1 MRRTGLTLGFT
12 LIEVMVAAALLSIV
26 TAGAMAAFI
35 AQSRATNTEGSTSQA
50 NDDAREGIRLIS
62 NDVRTAAAGLTA
74 GSGGYGSCA
83 AGTIPFDMGGALI
96 ACLPPV
102 FRSSSPIYV
111 PGAVSGSNLPVTSF
125 TPCNGNL
132 SFPGYQLK
140 LGSGGSLIVEP
151 STTSHFCPDDL
162 VVLAVD
168 DANPLFMIQ
177 STPHLSSA
185 GAVLPLAFAGTNAP
199 QRVIPPAVS
208 SPWAGY
214 GFDEGV
220 PNFPAPGGGASQP
233 TMLFGGASGA
243 VLMDVG
249 CTAPNCPAVAG
260 SYLGTLT
267 TPCSSAPNCWDQ
279 AYGIVPYSASV
290 DLYQNNLNFGTIG
303 MPARLVQYSIQPYG
317 VNGTF
322 VAPFVGANLVRS
334 VVVPTPVAA
343 GVGGYVFTIASSAVL
358 VEGVIDMQ
366 VEFGFPDPANPG
378 GGQLVY
384 LNSAGLQAGAWA
396 TPYTLGTLP
405 GANGALNLTNCAGGG
420 ADATVFSGVCY
431 PTNGGSFNAISQL
444 RTVRLTLTVRVGA
457 ATNATQGSAVR
468 TSTSRAAV
476 FNLQTGIQD
485 LLVPSIEAVDWG
497 FSPTTPYVPGSAL
510 PAGVFPSQDGADYR
524 QISTEIYVRNEG
536 WSNNL

>member
-1 MRRTGLTLGFT
+1 MRRSGFT
-12 LIEVMVAAALLSIV
+12 LIEVMMAAALLSIV

-35 AQSRATNTEGSTSQA
+35 AQSRATNSEASTSLA
-50 NDDAREGIRLIS
+50 NDHAREAIRLIS

-111 PGAVSGSNLPVTSF
+111 PGAISGSTLPGGSF
-125 TPCNGNL
+125 APCVGNP
-132 SFPGYQLK
+132 SFPGYQLTV
-140 LGSGGSLIVEP
+140 GGGAGQVIEP
-151 STTSHFCPDDL
+151 STVSHFCPDDL

-168 DANPLFMIQ
+168 DSNPLFMIQ
-177 STPHLSSA
+177 STPNLSSA

-199 QRVIPPAVS
+199 QRVSSPGVS

-214 GFDEGV
+214 GFDDS
-220 PNFPAPGGGASQP
+220 PPSFPAPGGGASQP

-249 CTAPNCPAVAG
+249 CVAAGCPAVAG
-260 SYLGTLT
+260 NYVGTLT
-267 TPCSSAPNCWDQ
+267 VPCTSSPNCWEQ

-290 DLYQNNLNFGTIG
+290 DLYRNNLNFGTVG
-303 MPARLVQYSIQPYG
+303 MPARLVQYSIQP
-317 VNGTF
+317 VSANGTF
-322 VAPFVGANLVRS
+322 VAPFVSANLVRS

-343 GVGGYVFTIASSAVL
+343 GAGGYVFTIASSSVL

-366 VEFGFPDPANPG
+366 VEFGFPDPANPS

-384 LNSAGLQAGAWA
+384 MSSAGLQVAPWPP
-396 TPYTLGTLP
+396 PYTLGTLP
-405 GANGALNLTNCAGGG
+405 GANAALNLTNCGVAA
-420 ADATVFSGVCY
+420 ADPTVFSGVCY
-431 PTNGGSFNAISQL
+431 PTNGGSYNAVSQV
-444 RTVRLTLTVRVGA
+444 RTVRLTLTVRVGTRVNVTQGQA
-457 ATNATQGSAVR
+457 AT
-468 TSTSRAAV
+468 TSTSHSTS
-476 FNLQTGIQD
+476 FFLQPGIQD
-485 LLVPSIEAVDWG
+485 LNVPSVEATDWG
-497 FSPTTPYVPGSAL
+497 FNPTAPYVPGAAP
-510 PAGVFPSQDGADYR
+510 PAGVFPSKDGADYR